1 MNKFLRAGAAAAIL
15 LCTLT
20 ALQAQLLI
28 GQTAGFTGPAADG
41 VKEITDG
48 AKLWLNAVN
57 ARGGINGQKI
67 ELVSMDDRF
76 DPKLAGENAR
86 KLEERGVLALFLTRG
101 TPHAEAILPV
111 LAAGE
116 LPLVAPST
124 GAILLHQPV
133 NRRVFNVRST
143 YQREAEK
150 ATDHLVALGMS
161 RIAVVTSDDSFGA
174 DVQKGIARGFERARS
189 RPVAEL
195 LADRA
200 KPDTAR
206 IVQAITGA
214 QAQAVI
220 WVGAGAAVADGVKA
234 LRAAGSAAQVLTL
247 SNNASSGFVRTAGDA
262 ARGIIVTQVFP
273 NERSGGSALVREATE
288 LAKAAGINGVSPA
301 MLEGYAGAKVLVE
314 GLRRAGRNPT
324 RASLQA
330 GLEAINK
337 FDIGGLEVSYSAT
350 DHTGL
355 EFSELSMI
363 GPDGSFKR

>member
-1 MNKFLRAGAAAAIL
+1 MKRFIRAGLAAA
-15 LCTLT
+15 TLMT
-20 ALQAQLLI
+20 ALATAHAQLLI

-48 AKLWLNAVN
+48 AKLWINAVN
-57 ARGGINGQKI
+57 ARGGVNGQKI
-67 ELVSMDDRF
+67 ELISLDDKF

-101 TPHAEAILPV
+101 TPQNEAILPV

-124 GAILLHQPV
+124 GAISLHQPV

-150 ATDHLVALGMS
+150 AMDHLVALGMN
-161 RIAVVTSDDSFGA
+161 RIAVVVSDDSFGT
-174 DVQKGIARGFERARS
+174 DVQRGISRGFERARLK
-189 RPVAEL
+189 PVAEL
-195 LADRA
+195 TADRA
-200 KPDTAR
+200 RPDIPKLVSALTAS
-206 IVQAITGA
+206 

-220 WVGAGAAVADGVKA
+220 WIGPSAAVADGVKG

-247 SNNASSGFVRTAGDA
+247 SNNASAGFVRTAGDA
-262 ARGIIVTQVFP
+262 ARGVIVTQVFP
-273 NERSGGSALVREATE
+273 NERSGGSAMVREATE
-288 LAKAAGINGVSPA
+288 LAKAAGINAVSPA
-301 MLEGYAGAKVLVE
+301 MLEGYTGAKVLVE

-330 GLEAINK
+330 GLESISK
-337 FDIGGLEVSYSAT
+337 FDVGGLEITYSPS

-355 EFSELSMI
+355 DFAELSMI
-363 GPDGSFKR
+363 ASDGGFRR